1 MEILQESIALNAAQQ
16 EAVHVAGLVAEKV
29 EKLLQRAGK
38 EVQEGL
44 LPAAQLALARHGRLV
59 VSQEYGK
66 ATADSLFCVFSS
78 TKALTSTAA
87 WLLIEDNLL
96 DVSLPVHEL
105 VPEFNDKGKNKVTIE
120 QLFTHTC
127 GFPSAPFP
135 PLAWEDKVM
144 RRERLQTWRLNWEP
158 GSRFEYHPSS
168 SMYVIADIIERITDQ
183 DWRGFVRQ
191 RILEPLQLHDDLY
204 LALPAHLG
212 DRVLPC
218 EHVGASPAA
227 EEYRKMGM
235 PPPPVTEV
243 TEEAILAFN
252 RPDVRAVGMPG
263 GGAIAAASSLALFYQ
278 ALLRDGGLAE
288 QEVSLPRIWQ
298 AKTIRMGL
306 QVRTGGMLDP
316 LYGKVANRALG
327 LVIAGDKTRN
337 YRGFGHTNSE
347 DAFGHNGAG
356 GQIAWADPA
365 SGLSFAYC
373 TNGHDRNPI
382 RQGRRS
388 VSLSS
393 LAANCL

>member
-1 MEILQESIALNAAQQ
+1 MKVLPESIALTAAQQ
-16 EAVHVAGLVAEKV
+16 EAVQAAGLVAEKV

-38 EVQEGL
+38 EVQEGI
-44 LPAAQLALARHGRLV
+44 LPAAQLALARHGRVV

-66 ATADSLFCVFSS
+66 ATADSLFCLFSS

-87 WLLIEDNLL
+87 WLLIEDGAL
-96 DVSLPVHEL
+96 DPSLPVYEL
-105 VPEFNDKGKNKVTIE
+105 VPEFSDKGKNKVTIE

-135 PLAWEDKVM
+135 PLAWEDKIT
-144 RRERLQTWRLNWEP
+144 RRERLQKWRLNWEP

-191 RILEPLQLHDDLY
+191 RILEPLQLHDLY
-204 LALPAHLG
+204 LGLPPQLG
-212 DRVLPC
+212 ARVLPC
-218 EHVGASPAA
+218 EHVGALLTAQD
-227 EEYRKMGM
+227 YRKMGV
-235 PPPPVTEV
+235 PQPAVTEV
-243 TEEAILAFN
+243 TEATILAFN
-252 RPDVRAVGMPG
+252 NPDVRAVGVPG
-263 GGAIAAASSLALFYQ
+263 AGAIAGAGSLALFYQ
-278 ALLRDGGLAE
+278 ALLRDGDLAE

-306 QVRTGGMLDP
+306 QIRTGTMPDP
-316 LYGKVANRALG
+316 TYGKAANRALG
-327 LVIAGDKTRN
+327 LIIAGDKARN
-337 YRGFGHTNSE
+337 YRGFGHTNSA
-347 DAFGHNGAG
+347 DAFGHGGAG

-393 LAANCL
+393 LAADCL